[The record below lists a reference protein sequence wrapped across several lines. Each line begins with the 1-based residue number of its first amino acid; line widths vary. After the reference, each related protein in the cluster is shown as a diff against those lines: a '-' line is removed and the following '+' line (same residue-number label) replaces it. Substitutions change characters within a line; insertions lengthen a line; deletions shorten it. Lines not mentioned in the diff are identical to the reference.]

1 MAQRTNSPVTAPVQG
16 MTQEQMVAEIARLTA
31 ENSKIRAKA
40 GAITANGVTVR
51 VSGKGGVSVYGLG
64 RFPVTLYRSQWEKL
78 LAVAPDIAKFIEA
91 HAAELK
97 TKETAQP
104 EEVA

>member
-31 ENSKIRAKA
+31 ENSKIR
-40 GAITANGVTVR
+40 ANGVTVR